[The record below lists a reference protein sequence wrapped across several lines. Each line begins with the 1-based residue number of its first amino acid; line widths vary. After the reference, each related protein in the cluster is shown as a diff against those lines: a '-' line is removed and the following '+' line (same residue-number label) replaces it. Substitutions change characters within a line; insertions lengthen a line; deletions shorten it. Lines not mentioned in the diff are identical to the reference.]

1 MLMWSTVSI
10 ASLFIFLDALNPVT
24 DDDIAAERLDGI
36 GEVHKDPCLEVP

>member
-1 MLMWSTVSI
+1 MTLTQSQLV
-10 ASLFIFLDALNPVT
+10 FIFFDALNPVT